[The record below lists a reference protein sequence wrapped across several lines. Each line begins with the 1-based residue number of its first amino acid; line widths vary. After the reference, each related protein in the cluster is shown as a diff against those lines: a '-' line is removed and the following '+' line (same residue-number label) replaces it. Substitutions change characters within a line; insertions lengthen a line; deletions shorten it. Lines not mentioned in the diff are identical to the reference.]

1 MTDWMAGKGLQ
12 WYNSCSNSGIIII
25 IIISNSTSTSVINK
39 NGVMLD

>member
-1 MTDWMAGKGLQ
+1 MINWMAGRGLK
-12 WYNSCSNSGIIII
+12 WYNSCIIIII